1 MTCANRERPRVKPG
15 PLDER
20 GGAGNRPYSII
31 FHWCSRA
38 PFSWRSLIGSL
49 FGKLDRTT
57 SPLAAVA
64 ADPGT
69 GSRRPAS
76 QGTLR
81 QGRYSSRMPAT
92 EFEDFANE
100 CIGIARRARGTRDGD
115 AMWRMARA
123 WLVIAQVMA
132 ELKGE
137 AEAATRR
144 AI

>member
-1 MTCANRERPRVKPG
+1 MPG
-15 PLDER
+15 PGAAPAVQARPQPSRPIR
-20 GGAGNRPYSII
+20 GPGA
-31 FHWCSRA
+31 
-38 PFSWRSLIGSL
+38 
-49 FGKLDRTT
+49 
-57 SPLAAVA
+57 AAL
-64 ADPGT
+64 
-69 GSRRPAS
+69 RPAS

-81 QGRYSSRMPAT
+81 LGWYSSRMPAT